1 MGAGFRLRQ
10 IRERLGLTYRDV
22 ERASF
27 ELAFARRRREFTLR
41 ISRLAVIE
49 NHNVIPSLHKLY
61 TLATIYH
68 LNPLEIAD
76 WYAVPFRTCFATCDS
91 VFSTDNYP
99 ASPPTSLR
107 VPLRFDPV
115 CDPRRSEHLNRILE
129 NWKEFEAIIFGLHN
143 RYLYGYIGINDCA
156 MEPLLRPGTLVL
168 IDSANRSI
176 DNDDWHT
183 EYDRPIY
190 FLNLGERYWCGWCY
204 KAGATLILQPNL
216 RSRCIPEAHRY
227 SGVDV
232 IGRVV
237 GMAMR
242 LTPC

>member
-27 ELAFARRRREFTLR
+27 ELAVARGHAAFTLR

-49 NHNVIPSLHKLY
+49 NHHVIPSLYKLY

-99 ASPPTSLR
+99 ARLPTSLR

-115 CDPRRSEHLNRILE
+115 GDPRRSEHLNRILE
-129 NWKEFEAIIFGLHN
+129 NWKEFEAIIFGLN
-143 RYLYGYIGINDCA
+143 TRYLYGYIGLNDCA
-156 MEPLLRPGTLVL
+156 MQPLLRPGALVL
-168 IDSANRSI
+168 IDADNRKI

-190 FLNLGERYWCGWCY
+190 FLNLGDRYWCGWCY
-204 KAGATLILQPNL
+204 KAGATLILQPNP
-216 RSRCIPEAHRY
+216 RSRCIPEVYRY

-237 GMAMR
+237 GMATR
-242 LTPC
+242 LTPW